1 MFLFVVLFGGAATH
15 TINLHLDLTQLDLT
29 ESKPYCT
36 RSDLVK
42 YRHLGLTVEEIV
54 EVAMKL
60 SSLKNLGISLTIE
73 GIYLVL
79 SRPARVNRILLWLV
93 PVCVNIATK
102 ILSEKQI

>member
-73 GIYLVL
+73 GIYV
-79 SRPARVNRILLWLV
+79 SNIKQTCTCKYNITVAGAS
-93 PVCVNIATK
+93 VC
-102 ILSEKQI
+102 